1 MQILFMV
8 FHFPPI
14 SGGGV
19 VVIIE
24 LANKFAELG
33 HEVTVL
39 TPDLEWNGEKY
50 EPDIHKKILVH
61 KVSTPSKSNLK
72 IAARMCYDNMKKK
85 GIELGKQNNYDFI
98 LSIFHPFH
106 LVPKAAVSCGKE
118 LKKPVLIK
126 IDDAIY
132 EKAKGLKNIQRK
144 IEKVYNSRT
153 LRNADKV
160 LVANDSTK
168 ELINNYYKISKEK
181 ISIVTNGTDLK
192 KFYNSKERK
201 KRIVFSGVM
210 YNHRGID
217 ILLDSIQKV
226 VNKIPDVEFLLLGD
240 GPEMQKLQD
249 IVKENHLTENVIFKG
264 WIDRNEIPEF
274 LANSSIGI
282 GPLRST
288 DVTKGALPIKVLEY
302 MASSLPI
309 LAINGTLPEDVLKNG
324 FNGYSIENS
333 KELSDKIIHLL
344 ENETVMNDMAQNSRE
359 MVKKFDWKNI
369 AESIINEYKII
380 SSLSK

>member
-19 VVIIE
+19 VVIVE

-118 LKKPVLIK
+118 LKKPILIK

-181 ISIVTNGTDLK
+181 ISIVTNGTNLK
-192 KFYNSKERK
+192 KFYNSKERE

-217 ILLDSIQKV
+217 ILLDSVQKV
-226 VNKIPDVEFLLLGD
+226 VKKIPDVEFLLLGD

-264 WIDRNEIPEF
+264 WVDRDEIPEF

-333 KELSDKIIHLL
+333 KELSDRIIHLL

>member
-19 VVIIE
+19 VVIVE

-106 LVPKAAVSCGKE
+106 LVPKAAVSCGKK

-153 LRNADKV
+153 LRNADKL

-217 ILLDSIQKV
+217 ILLDSVQKV
-226 VNKIPDVEFLLLGD
+226 VKKIPDVEFLLLGD

-264 WIDRNEIPEF
+264 WVDRDEIPEF

-333 KELSDKIIHLL
+333 KELSDRIIHLL